1 MSWLTGDW
9 HQLLAKPWDN
19 VALAAI
25 VILCGALIGTERE
38 KKVKPAG
45 LRTMI
50 LIGLGSAVFT
60 IISLE
65 LAGSYDDRGRIAAQ
79 VVSGIGFLGAGV
91 ILRDAGGVRGLTT
104 AATIW
109 VMASIGM
116 LGGAGYGGAALG
128 LAFAVLA
135 VLMGASVLENRYIG
149 PCVHAQVVVRYDGDD
164 GKIGVK
170 IDAIL
175 DDFQIPPEARKS
187 RRCEDGSV
195 ELTLT
200 YCNAHKHHKAF
211 LLKFAEMPEIKA
223 IGRFGYLGEVN
234 TPLR

>member
-1 MSWLTGDW
+1 MAST
-9 HQLLAKPWDN
+9 LLAKPWDN

-149 PCVHAQVVVRYDGDD
+149 PC
-164 GKIGVK
+164 
-170 IDAIL
+170 
-175 DDFQIPPEARKS
+175 F
-187 RRCEDGSV
+187 
-195 ELTLT
+195 
-200 YCNAHKHHKAF
+200 
-211 LLKFAEMPEIKA
+211 
-223 IGRFGYLGEVN
+223 
-234 TPLR
+234 TPKW